1 MKVATQLV
9 TGFGV
14 ILLMLI
20 GVGMLGLSGIYT
32 ENDHVESLRDNWI
45 SSIEASAQMRAALKE
60 VVLQEFREVTAQTP
74 EEAKQVDVEVG
85 HALDAYGKA
94 AGEYET
100 DLHETAEQT
109 AYSHIQA
116 LMTRYLEVDKRVR
129 ALVRDGH
136 AGEAAALLAGE
147 GNALRAS
154 IEKELD
160 VITNVNLQ
168 GASDEGDVA
177 NAAYLSAKRLLLSVT
192 VAAVVAGLLVTVL
205 ITLALSRRLGGEPAK
220 VAELAAKIASGD
232 LLVPVITRKGD
243 TNSLM
248 HSMALMKDQLA
259 QIVVGIKSS
268 SDSIAIAASQ
278 IAQGNADLSQ
288 RTEEQAA
295 SLEQTA
301 SSMDQLTGAVRQNA
315 DNARE
320 ATRLA
325 QSVAGTAGRG
335 GDAVGRVVDTMRG
348 ISESSMKMSEIISV
362 IESIAFQTNILA
374 LNAAVEAARAGEGGR
389 GFAVVATEVRTLAQR
404 SASAA
409 GEIKALIG
417 ESAGRVVQGSKLVED
432 AGNTIREL
440 VSSVHQVAS
449 IMQQISSASDEQTA
463 GIEQVNRAIT
473 QMDDVTQQ
481 NAALVEQASAAVH
494 SMDEQARSLHEAVAV
509 FKVEVTTD
517 AVAQAD
523 SPLFPPGLANSDICG

>member
-1 MKVATQLV
+1 VKLLGSVKVVTQLV

-14 ILLMLI
+14 LLLMLV
-20 GVGMLGLSGIYT
+20 GVGLLGLSGVYT
-32 ENDHVESLRDNWI
+32 ENDHVESLRENWI
-45 SSIEASAQMRAALKE
+45 ASIQASGQMRTALKE

-74 EEAKQVDVEVG
+74 EDAKQVDVEVG
-85 HALDAYGKA
+85 RALNAYAKA
-94 AGEYET
+94 ASEYET
-100 DLHETAEQT
+100 DIHETAEQT

-116 LMTRYLEVDKRVR
+116 LMTKYLDVDKRVR
-129 ALVRDGH
+129 ALVKDGH
-136 AGEAAALLAGE
+136 AGEAAALLTGE
-147 GNALRAS
+147 GNALRGS

-177 NAAYLSAKRLLLSVT
+177 SLAYLRAKHRLISVT
-192 VAAVVAGLLVTVL
+192 AAAVVAGLLVTGL
-205 ITLALSRRLGGEPAK
+205 ITLALARRLGGEPAK
-220 VAELAAKIASGD
+220 AAELAAKIASGD
-232 LLVPVITRKGD
+232 LLVPVVTRKGD
-243 TNSLM
+243 TSSLM
-248 HSMALMKDQLA
+248 HSMALMRDQLV
-259 QIVVGIKSS
+259 QIVAGIKSS

-278 IAQGNADLSQ
+278 IAQGNSDLSQ

-315 DNARE
+315 DHARE
-320 ATRLA
+320 ATLLA
-325 QSVAGTAGRG
+325 QTVAGTAGKG

-348 ISESSMKMSEIISV
+348 ISSSSTKMSEIISV

-389 GFAVVATEVRTLAQR
+389 GFAVVATEVRNLAQR
-404 SASAA
+404 SAAAA

-417 ESAGRVVQGSKLVED
+417 ESAERVEQGSKLVEE
-432 AGNTIREL
+432 AGDTIREL
-440 VSSVHQVAS
+440 VASVHQVAS

-463 GIEQVNRAIT
+463 GIEQVNKAIT

-509 FKVEVTTD
+509 FKVEAAAVD
-517 AVAQAD
+517 APDAD
-523 SPLFPPGLANSDICG
+523 SSL

>member
-1 MKVATQLV
+1 MKVVTQLV

-14 ILLMLI
+14 VLLMLI
-20 GVGMLGLSGIYT
+20 GVGLLGLSGIYA

-45 SSIEASAQMRAALKE
+45 SSIDASGQMRAALKE
-60 VVLQEFREVTAQTP
+60 VVLQEFREVTAPTP
-74 EEAKQVDVEVG
+74 QDAAQVDADVG
-85 HALDAYGKA
+85 HALDAYQKA

-116 LMTRYLEVDKRVR
+116 FMTNYLELDKRVR
-129 ALVRDGH
+129 ALAQDGH
-136 AGEAAALLAGE
+136 AGEAAGLLAGE
-147 GNALRAS
+147 GNALRGN

-177 NAAYLSAKRLLLSVT
+177 NLAYLHAKHRLISVT
-192 VAAVVAGLLVTVL
+192 AAAVAAGVLVTIL
-205 ITLALSRRLGGEPAK
+205 ITLALARRLGGEPAQA
-220 VAELAAKIASGD
+220 AELAARIASGD
-232 LLVPVITRKGD
+232 LLVPVVTRKGD
-243 TNSLM
+243 TSSLM

-259 QIVVGIKSS
+259 QIVTGIKSS
-268 SDSIAIAASQ
+268 SDSIAIAASE
-278 IAQGNADLSQ
+278 IAQGNTDLSQ

-301 SSMDQLTGAVRQNA
+301 ASMDQLTGAVRQNA
-315 DNARE
+315 DHARE
-320 ATRLA
+320 ATLLA
-325 QSVAGTAGRG
+325 QTVAGTAGKG

-348 ISESSMKMSEIISV
+348 ISESSTKMSEIISV

-389 GFAVVATEVRTLAQR
+389 GFAVVATEVRNLAQR
-404 SASAA
+404 SAAAA

-417 ESAGRVVQGSKLVED
+417 ESAGRVEQGSKLVEE
-432 AGNTIREL
+432 AGNTIRQL
-440 VSSVHQVAS
+440 VSSVHQVAG

-463 GIEQVNRAIT
+463 GIEQVNKAIT

-481 NAALVEQASAAVH
+481 NAALVEQAAAAVH
-494 SMDEQARSLHEAVAV
+494 SMDEQARSLHHAVAV
-509 FKVEVTTD
+509 FKVA
-517 AVAQAD
+517 AVAAD
-523 SPLFPPGLANSDICG
+523 AHAPASP

>member
-1 MKVATQLV
+1 VKLLGGVKVVTQLV

-14 ILLMLI
+14 VLLMLI

-45 SSIEASAQMRAALKE
+45 SSIQASGQMRAALKE

-74 EEAKQVDVEVG
+74 EDAKQIDGEIG
-85 HALDAYGKA
+85 HALDAYQKA

-116 LMTRYLEVDKRVR
+116 LMTKYLELDRRVR
-129 ALVRDGH
+129 ALVKDGH
-136 AGEAAALLAGE
+136 SAEAATLLTGE
-147 GNALRAS
+147 GNALRGS

-160 VITNVNLQ
+160 VITDVNLQ

-177 NAAYLSAKRLLLSVT
+177 NLAYLHAKRLLVSVIA
-192 VAAVVAGLLVTVL
+192 AAVVAGLLVTTL
-205 ITLALSRRLGGEPAK
+205 ITLALARRLGGEPARA
-220 VAELAAKIASGD
+220 AELATKIASGD
-232 LLVPVITRKGD
+232 LLVPVVTRKGD
-243 TNSLM
+243 TSSLM
-248 HSMALMKDQLA
+248 HAIALMKDQLA
-259 QIVVGIKSS
+259 QIVAGIKSS

-301 SSMDQLTGAVRQNA
+301 SSMNQLTGVVRQNA

-320 ATRLA
+320 ATLLA
-325 QSVAGTAGRG
+325 QSATGTAGKG
-335 GDAVGRVVDTMRG
+335 GEAVGRVVDTMRK
-348 ISESSMKMSEIISV
+348 ISESSTKMSEIISV

-389 GFAVVATEVRTLAQR
+389 GFAVVASEVRNLAQR
-404 SASAA
+404 SAAAA

-417 ESAGRVVQGSKLVED
+417 ESAGRVEQGSKLVEE

-440 VSSVHQVAS
+440 VSSVHQVAG
-449 IMQQISSASDEQTA
+449 IIQQISSASDEQTA
-463 GIEQVNRAIT
+463 GIEQINKAIT

-481 NAALVEQASAAVH
+481 NAALVEQASAAVQ
-494 SMDEQARSLHEAVAV
+494 SMDAQARSLHEAVAV
-509 FKVEVTTD
+509 FKVE
-517 AVAQAD
+517 AVEAT
-523 SPLFPPGLANSDICG
+523 S